1 VKLERNPDAVEAG
14 PAPIELDPARSADHA
29 LRNILTLA
37 AFYEPEEDDV
47 QETLAAIRS
56 IARRALFS
64 KTA

>member
-1 VKLERNPDAVEAG
+1 VKLEQNPDAVETG
-14 PAPIELDPARSADHA
+14 PEQIELDPARSADHA